1 MTPPLRGSDV
11 TAGARP
17 GPVPGAETAPER
29 PGPGPGAPEPA
40 AFEVNVAFIAMMAA
54 MIAINAFAADM
65 VIPGL
70 GVISDHF
77 QLTDP
82 NHRQWVIYASFLGMA
97 VSQLLIGPLS
107 DALGRRPAAFAGLAI
122 FGLGCLLAGA
132 AQDYETLL
140 AARVLQGL
148 GSGGLRVLAYAIL
161 RDRVAGDEMARSTSL
176 ISIGFLILIFIAP
189 MAGQLVIALSGWRG
203 LFVWLL
209 IQSALT
215 ALWLARAL
223 PETLPPERRRP
234 LAIRPMV
241 KAMRVVASTPAT
253 LACAGALAATLGSLA
268 TYIATAEQIFN
279 GIYGLGALMPLAFGI
294 LAFAEGGAAIF
305 NSRAVKRIGAL
316 RMARRGLIGW
326 LFGGTIAAAVFG
338 LGFDG
343 VPPLWLFMLW
353 NAGALAMFALLFGN
367 LNAVAMAP
375 MGEMAGS
382 ASSVLAFMSTA
393 GGALLAAGAGAA
405 FDGTVVPLAASFGVS
420 GAVGLAALTYAQRRG
435 AFA

>member
-1 MTPPLRGSDV
+1 MTPPLRGTDV
-11 TAGARP
+11 STGAPARPAGP
-17 GPVPGAETAPER
+17 GPVEPPEAQVR
-29 PGPGPGAPEPA
+29 
-40 AFEVNVAFIAMMAA
+40 FAFIAMMSA

-70 GVISDHF
+70 GVIADHF
-77 QLTDP
+77 ALQDP
-82 NHRQWVIYASFLGMA
+82 NSRQWVIYASFLGMA

-107 DALGRRPAAFAGLAI
+107 DSLGRRPAAFTGLAV
-122 FGLGCLLAGA
+122 FGLGCILAGV
-132 AQDYETLL
+132 AQDFETLL
-140 AARVLQGL
+140 AGRVLQGL

-161 RDRVAGDEMARSTSL
+161 RDRVAGDEMARSSSL

-189 MAGQLVIALSGWRG
+189 MAGQLVIMLSDWRG
-203 LFVWLL
+203 LFAWLL
-209 IQSALT
+209 IQSGLT

-241 KAMRVVASTPAT
+241 RAMRVVAATPAT

-279 GIYGLGALMPLAFGI
+279 GIYGLGALMPLAFGA
-294 LAFAEGGAAIF
+294 LALAEGGAAFF

-316 RMARRGLIGW
+316 RMARIGLTGW
-326 LFGGTIAAAVFG
+326 VFGGSIAAAVFA

-353 NAGALAMFALLFGN
+353 NAGSLAMFALLFGN

-375 MGEMAGS
+375 MGDMAGS

-405 FDGTVVPLAASFGVS
+405 FDGTVVPLAACFAVS
-420 GAVGLAALTYAQRRG
+420 GAVGLGALTYAQRRG